1 MKKIL
6 CVLFIVL
13 LLPVVVLS
21 EEYLPLNDF
30 EKDFVGGWAMY
41 AKSAKGTVYHYSLTF
56 TEDRSVYYRTFYV
69 KNGETKYNEV
79 ASGLW
84 AEFMSNTIILTL
96 AGKTFVADFKDD
108 LLRLIEYDTMALTGS
123 FSRCPD
129 LGYLIGE

>member
-6 CVLFIVL
+6 CVLLIVL

-30 EKDFVGGWAMY
+30 EKEFVGGWAMY
-41 AKSAKGTVYHYSLTF
+41 AKSANGVVYHYSLTF

-69 KNGETKYNEV
+69 ENGNTKYNTI

-84 AEFMSNTIILTL
+84 TEFMSDTILLSL
-96 AGKTFVADFKDD
+96 AGKNFVADFKDD
-108 LLRLIEYDTMALTGS
+108 LLRLIEYDTMTLAGS

-129 LGYLIGE
+129 LGYLIGN